1 LSARP
6 PGVVSGEPNM
16 TPIFSRSWL
25 MKMAVV
31 PDLEREPESFLKAWL
46 MSRAWSPT

>member
-16 TPIFSRSWL
+16 TPIFSLSWF
-25 MKMAVV
+25 MKIAVV
-31 PDLEREPESFLKAWL
+31 PEREREPESFLRAWL
-46 MSRAWSPT
+46 MSLAWSPT